1 MVNVPRNKLAFP
13 QSMSTMLRYTDKI
26 NMGLIGATTNVIQ
39 NQFVANGAF
48 DPNLTGVGHQPR
60 GFDQFMA
67 GYETFTVTGSKI
79 SVNFVYDAYQG
90 PSSEG
95 TLGHM
100 QNPGAPDFGAAVSPD
115 GGHARA
121 RKRRLS

>member
-1 MVNVPRNKLAFP
+1 MHVMRCRVSL
-13 QSMSTMLRYTDKI
+13 LRYFPEIDQKYRSRE
-26 NMGLIGATTNVIQ
+26 

-100 QNPGAPDFGAAVSPD
+100 QNPGAPDFGAAVSPN